1 MQWEGTGEV
10 ASALMHTLVS
20 DAQERAT
27 QAKQELKGFYNR
39 CWIRRA
45 LERSLESSL
54 V

>member
-20 DAQERAT
+20 DERVI
-27 QAKQELKGFYNR
+27 QVKQELKGFYNR
-39 CWIRRA
+39 CWFRRA